1 MPVTPSVV
9 PEGMNPP
16 QSAQAAIG
24 QFDVR
29 VTPLQMAMV
38 SAGIANKG
46 VVMSPYLVKTV
57 RSPDLDVIDQADPQQ
72 LSRAVDPNVAAQL
85 TRMMVKVVEAGT
97 GTRAQISGI
106 SVAGK
111 TGTAQHG
118 DNLPPHA
125 WFTSFAPASTTPD
138 GPAAK
143 VAVAVMIQHVDLP
156 TDEIHGGTLGGTIA
170 KAVMEAVLKSHG

>member
-1 MPVTPSVV
+1 
-9 PEGMNPP
+9 MNAP

-24 QFDVR
+24 QYDVR

-72 LSRAVDPNVAAQL
+72 LSRAVDAGVAAQL
-85 TRMMVKVVEAGT
+85 TRMMEKVVESGT
-97 GTRAQISGI
+97 GTRAQIPGVA
-106 SVAGK
+106 VAGK

-118 DNLPPHA
+118 KGLPPHA
-125 WFTSFAPASTTPD
+125 WFTAFAPANDP
-138 GPAAK
+138 K
-143 VAVAVMIQHVDLP
+143 VAVAVVVED
-156 TDEIHGGTLGGTIA
+156 GGKAGSEAFGGKVAAPIA
-170 KAVMEAVLKSHG
+170 KAVMEAVLR